1 MSPLKAKAD
10 MDAAAG
16 ATTAAAIGGTE
27 VASAVGNAERGE
39 GEDTAGEGGEEAE
52 GGEGREVGK
61 NLENIV
67 PRMLMERHRVA
78 GVVPVRGVGDECVSA
93 SWNHHRV

>member
-1 MSPLKAKAD
+1 MSPLNAKAD
-10 MDAAAG
+10 MDAAAR

-27 VASAVGNAERGE
+27 VASAVGDAERGE

-52 GGEGREVGK
+52 GEEGREVGK
-61 NLENIV
+61 NLENIG

-78 GVVPVRGVGDECVSA
+78 GVVPGRIVGDECVST